1 MSPKTIRIADLG
13 VPSDYRSG
21 LVPLII
27 ESLGYKIEWTNA
39 LRADLVIYGSFY
51 DVNAPRLRWLPR
63 AWRKEASHYFDVI
76 EKKLFKRQIPP
87 ITLFQTAEN
96 LRYDHIKA
104 DYAISHDLNVKS
116 KNHFRL
122 PYWMEMID
130 WAHEGIIGNQNPRYG
145 QLLNLDRLLTPLGD
159 EFMRRDQ
166 KAILIT
172 SHLREPRAACYA
184 TLKSLMPVDGMGP
197 YFDRTIKDHHKSVF
211 IKKDILINY
220 RFNLC
225 PENSIYPGY
234 VTEKIPEAF
243 AAGCLPITM
252 VDNSVGVDFNP
263 NAMIN
268 LAATGDINLEWLN
281 AQLSAKALQKY
292 SEQPLLLRKIYL
304 EDAKTFIGEIVSE
317 VV

>member
-1 MSPKTIRIADLG
+1 
-13 VPSDYRSG
+13 
-21 LVPLII
+21 
-27 ESLGYKIEWTNA
+27 
-39 LRADLVIYGSFY
+39 
-51 DVNAPRLRWLPR
+51 
-63 AWRKEASHYFDVI
+63 
-76 EKKLFKRQIPP
+76 
-87 ITLFQTAEN
+87 
-96 LRYDHIKA
+96 
-104 DYAISHDLNVKS
+104 
-116 KNHFRL
+116 
-122 PYWMEMID
+122 
-130 WAHEGIIGNQNPRYG
+130 
-145 QLLNLDRLLTPLGD
+145 
-159 EFMRRDQ
+159 MRRDQ